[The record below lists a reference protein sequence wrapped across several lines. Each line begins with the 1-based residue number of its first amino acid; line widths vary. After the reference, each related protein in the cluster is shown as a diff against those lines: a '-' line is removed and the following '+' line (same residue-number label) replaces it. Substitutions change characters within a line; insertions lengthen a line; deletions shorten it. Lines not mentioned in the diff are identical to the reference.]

1 VESAVF
7 RAFKCRLNKIE
18 RQKFQVVKST
28 CFSSQALGVKTST
41 KINTRRL
48 HMNYMDGLKLLS
60 PGSYLIAK
68 AVEKS
73 VETFS
78 DNTKNDTLKELREE
92 EIRQNIKSRVLQ
104 EQARTEQELA
114 IARRIDNAENVEIE
128 EYYDLS
134 GKASAGL
141 NTNGENISVGLSG
154 EGRRVSKRIYK
165 FKGLKPINQTF
176 ISVGDS

>member
-1 VESAVF
+1 
-7 RAFKCRLNKIE
+7 
-18 RQKFQVVKST
+18 
-28 CFSSQALGVKTST
+28 
-41 KINTRRL
+41 
-48 HMNYMDGLKLLS
+48 MDGLKLLS

-68 AVEKS
+68 AVEKG

-78 DNTKNDTLKELREE
+78 NDTRNNTLQELREE
-92 EIRQNIKSRVLQ
+92 EIRQNIQSRVLQ

-114 IARRIDNAENVEIE
+114 IARRIDNAEDVEIE

-141 NTNGENISVGLSG
+141 NTNGEELSVGLAG

-165 FKGLKPINQTF
+165 FK
-176 ISVGDS
+176 